1 MGANFMIRFTIPLLF
16 LVAAAPAVAQVGV
29 VNPATAA
36 NGKAAKRVICK
47 DIGEI
52 GSRLASK
59 RICMTAQQWEE
70 QERRDREDAA
80 DQQRRSTIP
89 D

>member
-1 MGANFMIRFTIPLLF
+1 MRLTIALSLL
-16 LVAAAPAVAQVGV
+16 LSAAPALAQSQL
-29 VNPATAA
+29 ADQSTAMKEKAA
-36 NGKAAKRVICK
+36 NRVVCK
-47 DIGEI
+47 DVGEI

-59 RICMTAQQWEE
+59 RVCLTAQQWEE
-70 QERRDREDAA
+70 QQRRDREDAA